1 MASSSIKGHNLWTIT
16 KFVIS
21 INDLD
26 KNVKDMALKK
36 KSQVGMELMTKVQD
50 KTQLLFT
57 NIVMY

>member
-1 MASSSIKGHNLWTIT
+1 MASSSIKGHNLWTIA

-26 KNVKDMALKK
+26 KNVKDLALKK